1 MLKIVKSLT
10 KGITW
15 IMSAQRSIRYFPNPK
30 PDYQQ
35 ETGTPSI
42 PNEDLKTSLS
52 EILDKITFNILPIE
66 KNGGNGIYLGTAGI
80 AYMYYH
86 LSKIPM
92 LEAERNDFLNKAIE
106 YLKPALMV
114 ASCSAHKKKDV
125 PSFILGNCGI
135 YAVAAAIF
143 KAIGDEQQCKQYYQL
158 YFEAASICKD
168 FNFLSCGSDELFVGR
183 AGYVLG
189 ALWMAKET
197 NTPLPMQEI
206 YRLCKIIVQ
215 SGRNYSKRYQLPC
228 PLMYAYY
235 QVEYLGAAHG
245 LCSILQLL
253 ISVPGYLDATPTDA
267 TDIKRS
273 IDYLLSFQSDDGNF
287 PAATDE
293 IGYHRSW
300 FIGVTEPEGS
310 ST

>member
-1 MLKIVKSLT
+1 MINIIRSLT
-10 KGITW
+10 KGITG
-15 IMSAQRSIRYFPNPK
+15 IMSAQRSVRYFPNPK

-42 PNEDLKTSLS
+42 PKEDLKNNLS
-52 EILDKITFNILPIE
+52 EILDKITSHIKPIE
-66 KNGGNGIYLGTAGI
+66 KNGGNGIYLGTGGI

-86 LSKIPM
+86 LSKIPT
-92 LEAERNDFLNKAIE
+92 LEAERSDFLNKAVE

-114 ASCSAHKKKDV
+114 ASCTAHKKKDV

-135 YAVAAAIF
+135 YAVAAAVF
-143 KAIGDEQQCKQYYQL
+143 NATGDESQCKQFIQMYY
-158 YFEAASICKD
+158 EAATICKD

-197 NTPLPMQEI
+197 NTPLPIQEI
-206 YRLCKIIVQ
+206 YGLCKIIVQ
-215 SGRNYSKRYQLPC
+215 SGRNYSKRHQLPC

-253 ISVPGYLDATPTDA
+253 ISVPGYLDAAPTDA

-273 IDYLLSFQSDDGNF
+273 IDYLLSLQSD
-287 PAATDE
+287 
-293 IGYHRSW
+293 
-300 FIGVTEPEGS
+300 EGS
-310 ST
+310 